1 MKYRTYRGSIG
12 SGSRCKHCR
21 EAKSDGSATCLKN
34 YLAHRGKDDVKN
46 CPSVPLEVKS
56 LFAGEL
62 DKTKEKEETEFGRG
76 NRYMKQQELIM

>member
-1 MKYRTYRGSIG
+1 VKYRTYCGSIG

-21 EAKSDGSATCLKN
+21 EAKSDGSVTCLKN
-34 YLAHRGKDDVKN
+34 YLAHRGKDVKN

-62 DKTKEKEETEFGRG
+62 DKTKEKEETKFGRG
-76 NRYMKQQELIM
+76 NGYMKQQELIM

>member
-1 MKYRTYRGSIG
+1 
-12 SGSRCKHCR
+12 
-21 EAKSDGSATCLKN
+21 LKN